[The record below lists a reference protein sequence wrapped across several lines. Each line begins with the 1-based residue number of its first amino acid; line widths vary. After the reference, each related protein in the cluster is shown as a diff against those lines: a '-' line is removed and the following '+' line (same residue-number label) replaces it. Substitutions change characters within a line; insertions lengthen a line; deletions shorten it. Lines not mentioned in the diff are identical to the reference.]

1 VRRKRLSNRQ
11 QGRVCFRR
19 FRQKGVTM
27 SENKKGFHKTLSSIV
42 EARGREA
49 GRQVSYRMQHQ
60 LIGSFTKRP

>member
-1 VRRKRLSNRQ
+1 MARLGLSRLRRSRENPVNQ
-11 QGRVCFRR
+11 QE
-19 FRQKGVTM
+19 GVTM